1 MFFTYDTPTISEIRS
16 GKNVGS
22 AIRRNTYDALGG
34 YATQDKLFLFG
45 FNFGDTASA
54 LRITIM
60 DKHTG
65 QIQACES
72 AKYHG
77 NWVELSDGS
86 GYWVDDLRHPWS
98 NPGLPYLSCVPPVS
112 SVGE

>member
-1 MFFTYDTPTISEIRS
+1 MVFTYDTPTISEIRS

-72 AKYHG
+72 AKYH
-77 NWVELSDGS
+77 NAAKANEREHSHAIWRLLVNS
-86 GYWVDDLRHPWS
+86 
-98 NPGLPYLSCVPPVS
+98 
-112 SVGE
+112 